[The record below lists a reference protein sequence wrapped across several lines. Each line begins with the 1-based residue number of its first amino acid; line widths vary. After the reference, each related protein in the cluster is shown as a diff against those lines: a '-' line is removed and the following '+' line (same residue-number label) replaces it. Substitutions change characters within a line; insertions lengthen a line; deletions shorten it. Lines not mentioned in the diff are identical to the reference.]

1 MKQSAMAGRMR
12 RMLMWIGIIVGG
24 LLVLSIA
31 ALFVAGHVMFKPE
44 PAPAGAKQGVVTSK
58 DGTSIAYEK
67 TGNGPV
73 VVLVSSA
80 LADREAT
87 RRLARLLAD
96 RYTVINYD
104 RRGRGSSGDTQRYTP
119 QREVED
125 IEALIDQGGDTA
137 FLFGS
142 SSGAALALEAA
153 SHLNGRVKALFLYE
167 PPFIVDA
174 SRPPITANLRRRVT
188 ELIASN
194 RRDEAVKLFFVEA
207 VGVPSFGVTIM
218 RFAMPGWLKMVGMAN
233 TTLYDLVVLEGMQNG
248 TPLPKNR
255 WAANMPTVV
264 MVGSSSEPFFHNGAR
279 ALTEVLPHC
288 EYKTLEGGT
297 HGSVVLGPKPIAAAM
312 TQFFA
317 AQTH

>member
-1 MKQSAMAGRMR
+1 MKHSARAGRMR
-12 RMLMWIGIIVGG
+12 RMLMCMGIIVGG
-24 LLVLSIA
+24 LLVLAIA
-31 ALFVAGHVMFKPE
+31 AVLVAGHMMFKPE
-44 PAPAGAKQGVVTSK
+44 PAPAGAIQGSVRSK

-67 TGNGPV
+67 AGNGPV

-104 RRGRGSSGDTQRYTP
+104 RRGRGSSGDTRPYAV
-119 QREVED
+119 QREAED
-125 IEALIDQGGDTA
+125 IEALIEQEGGTA
-137 FLFGS
+137 FVFGS

-153 SHLNGRVKALFLYE
+153 SRLNGRVKALFLYE

-174 SRPPITANLRRRVT
+174 SRPPITADLRRRIS
-188 ELIASN
+188 ELLASN
-194 RRDEAVKLFFVEA
+194 RRGQALKVFFVEA

-218 RFAMPGWLKMVGMAN
+218 RFAMPGWSKMVGMAN
-233 TTLYDLVVLEGMQNG
+233 TTLYDLALLEGVQNG

-264 MVGSSSEPFFHNGAR
+264 MVGSRSEPFFHSGAR

-288 EYKTLEGGT
+288 EYKTLEGGS
-297 HGSVVLGPKPIAAAM
+297 HGTVVLGPQPIAAAM
-312 TQFFA
+312 VQFFA
-317 AQTH
+317 AQAN

>member
-1 MKQSAMAGRMR
+1 
-12 RMLMWIGIIVGG
+12 
-24 LLVLSIA
+24 
-31 ALFVAGHVMFKPE
+31 
-44 PAPAGAKQGVVTSK
+44 
-58 DGTSIAYEK
+58 
-67 TGNGPV
+67 V

-125 IEALIDQGGDTA
+125 IEALIDQEGDTA

-142 SSGAALALEAA
+142 PSGAALALEAA
-153 SHLNGRVKALFLYE
+153 SQLNGRVKALFLYE

-174 SRPPITANLRRRVT
+174 SRPPIPADLRRRVT
-188 ELIASN
+188 ELIATVTPNDGITTASTKN
-194 RRDEAVKLFFVEA
+194 
-207 VGVPSFGVTIM
+207 SFTV
-218 RFAMPGWLKMVGMAN
+218 AMPGWPKMVGMAS
-233 TTLYDLVVLEGMQNG
+233 TTLCDLALLERIQNG

-255 WAANMPTVV
+255 WAANLPTVV
-264 MVGSSSEPFFHNGAR
+264 MVGSRSEPFFHSGAR
-279 ALTEVLPHC
+279 ALTEVLPRC
-288 EYKTLEGGT
+288 QYKMLEGGS

-312 TQFFA
+312 AQFFA
-317 AQTH
+317 ARAH

>member
-1 MKQSAMAGRMR
+1 MKPSAPAERMR
-12 RMLMWIGIIVGG
+12 HMLMWIGIIVGG
-24 LLVLSIA
+24 LLVLAIA
-31 ALFVAGHVMFKPE
+31 AVFVAGHVMFKPE
-44 PAPAGAKQGVVTSK
+44 PAPAGARQGAVRSK

-104 RRGRGSSGDTQRYTP
+104 RRGRGSSGDTQPYAP

-125 IEALIDQGGDTA
+125 IEALIDQEGDTA

-153 SHLNGRVKALFLYE
+153 SRLKGRVKALFLYE
-167 PPFIVDA
+167 PPFIVDT
-174 SRPPITANLRRRVT
+174 SRPPITADLRRRIS

-194 RRDEAVKLFFVEA
+194 QRDEAVKLFFVEA
-207 VGVPSFGVTIM
+207 VGIPSFGVTIT
-218 RFAMPGWLKMVGMAN
+218 RFAMPGWSKMVGMAN
-233 TTLYDLVVLEGMQNG
+233 TTPYDLALLEGTQNG
-248 TPLPKNR
+248 MPLPKNR

-264 MVGSSSEPFFHNGAR
+264 MIGSRSEPFFHSGGR

-288 EYKTLEGGT
+288 EYKMLEGGS
-297 HGSVVLGPKPIAAAM
+297 HGSVVLEPKPIAAAM
-312 TQFFA
+312 AQFFA
-317 AQTH
+317 AQAY

>member
-12 RMLMWIGIIVGG
+12 RMLMWIGIIFGG

-31 ALFVAGHVMFKPE
+31 ALFVAGQVMFKPE

-104 RRGRGSSGDTQRYTP
+104 RRGRGSSGDTQRYAP

-279 ALTEVLPHC
+279 ALTEVLPRC
-288 EYKTLEGGT
+288 EYKTLEGGS